1 VTALQD
7 SLPGQFSPAP
17 PLLVLAGY
25 ALAFGFAAKR
35 FFRWE

>member
-1 VTALQD
+1 ML
-7 SLPGQFSPAP
+7 GQFPPAL

-25 ALAFGFAAKR
+25 VLAFGFAAKR

>member
-1 VTALQD
+1 MEGDARHFPPAL
-7 SLPGQFSPAP
+7 
-17 PLLVLAGY
+17 PLLVLAGC